1 MQLRDPAGYTENH
14 CPPFSSLGEEEEE
27 EEDPLTHAGT
37 GRHCRTCKARGRTRV
52 WPVDRSSRSRRSRR
66 QPTPPFVLPIL
77 PFNRTKTSSA
87 RRDDSRGMNTV
98 VQGLAE
104 VPGSFLPSCPHVST
118 SEATCQRKENIGIF
132 PNSFFPI
139 IPRCFLRHVE
149 SWPKESLS
157 RWIKTYIEILGGD

>member
-1 MQLRDPAGYTENH
+1 M
-14 CPPFSSLGEEEEE
+14 
-27 EEDPLTHAGT
+27 
-37 GRHCRTCKARGRTRV
+37 

-66 QPTPPFVLPIL
+66 HPSPPFVLPIL

-118 SEATCQRKENIGIF
+118 SEATCQRKEKIGIF
-132 PNSFFPI
+132 PSSFFPI
-139 IPRCFLRHVE
+139 SGSIPRCFLRHVE
-149 SWPKESLS
+149 SRPKGARIVITLDKNVYRNSGLVVFSLPLFIGKYVS
-157 RWIKTYIEILGGD
+157 LGL